1 MECETH
7 AQLEEA
13 IAAGADI
20 VLLDNHEL
28 RHIRRAVQIANGCV
42 MLEVSGNV
50 TLATVAEIARTAI
63 DLISVGEL
71 THSVRAA
78 DLSMRSRA

>member
-1 MECETH
+1 MS
-7 AQLEEA
+7 
-13 IAAGADI
+13 
-20 VLLDNHEL
+20 LDN
-28 RHIRRAVQIANGCV
+28 IRRAVQIANGRV

-50 TLATVAEIARTAI
+50 TLATLGDIARTGV

-78 DLSMRSRA
+78 DLSMKIEAF

>member
-1 MECETH
+1 MS
-7 AQLEEA
+7 
-13 IAAGADI
+13 
-20 VLLDNHEL
+20 LDN
-28 RHIRRAVQIANGCV
+28 IRRAVQIANGRV

-50 TLATVAEIARTAI
+50 TLATIGDIARTGV

-78 DLSMRSRA
+78 DLSMKIEAF